1 MQPATTAIDPGA
13 RPQTMLTV
21 LTQKPPFSTGNLRL
35 LILAAPARLQ
45 RELNFANFNNEV
57 APWCWTIVC
66 MFQIK
71 SGGYPKV
78 SDPTEGSI
86 EPRSLLELALVHSL
100 PGLLRGDF
108 DVPARSNT
116 ACLKSGGKFCS
127 HASRTCPCL
136 GRCEGRRGG
145 SALTSRHQLP
155 YALMYED
162 NPDP

>member
-1 MQPATTAIDPGA
+1 
-13 RPQTMLTV
+13 
-21 LTQKPPFSTGNLRL
+21 
-35 LILAAPARLQ
+35 
-45 RELNFANFNNEV
+45 
-57 APWCWTIVC
+57 

-116 ACLKSGGKFCS
+116 ACLKSRGKFCS
-127 HASRTCPCL
+127 HRLQDLPVPGAMRGPSR
-136 GRCEGRRGG
+136 GQRG
-145 SALTSRHQLP
+145 ALTSRHQLP